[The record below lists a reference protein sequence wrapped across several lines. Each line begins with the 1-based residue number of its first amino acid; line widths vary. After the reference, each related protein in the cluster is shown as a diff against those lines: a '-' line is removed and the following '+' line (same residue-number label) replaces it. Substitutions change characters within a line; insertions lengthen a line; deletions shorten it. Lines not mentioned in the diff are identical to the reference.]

1 MIIWNSLKL
10 FPHIHGYLFSFANT
24 ETYVIYSIKLIEKL
38 SRRHLVNSSDVFVIK
53 GFTVFRGFVSFWFRT
68 CIERCLFITVTKV
81 TKVTKCYSV
90 SGNSTYLCTAVKIG
104 DTVKN
109 IYG

>member
-1 MIIWNSLKL
+1 MAI
-10 FPHIHGYLFSFANT
+10 YLFSQIPKFT
-24 ETYVIYSIKLIEKL
+24 LYSIKLIEKL